1 MRIVIG
7 AAVLYLGALAIVL
20 LSPEHLDGHAGLLYR
35 VVFRLFPSANG
46 RTVDFGLNV
55 LLFFP
60 FGVIFAPLLRRRI
73 GAALAVAWGV
83 PALVEIAQAVFL
95 PGRVSSVFDVV
106 ANAAGSLTAALL
118 VEGVRRRLTR

>member
-1 MRIVIG
+1 MRIAIG
-7 AAVLYLGALAIVL
+7 AAVLYLGVLATVL
-20 LSPEHLDGHAGLLYR
+20 LSPDHLDGRADLLYR

-55 LLFFP
+55 LLFLP
-60 FGVIFAPLLRRRI
+60 FGVILAPLLRRHI

-83 PALVEIAQAVFL
+83 PALVEIVQAVFL
-95 PGRVSSVFDVV
+95 PGRVSSIFDVV
-106 ANAAGSLTAALL
+106 ANAAGVLTAALF